1 MAKARRKLIKAVQ
14 KEQADLQAQAAK
26 RKGGASLWG
35 TLGGLIA
42 GGLTGG
48 LASPLIA
55 GLASGAGTYVGGKLG
70 AEWSGVSKRDLKK
83 GRFFKGER
91 ESVLKSIDDSI
102 GASALKSGLTAGL
115 MQFGGSV
122 LKAGKGGGIEVAT
135 STGGK
140 TAEGVART
148 GGGISDTLSN
158 IWKSGDKA
166 KLTERYGPGFSLG
179 KAMDIKGSFL
189 GERFEGLKSSI
200 AANQAKTKI
209 QGLADQGGWIDP
221 NLQGVVGEGGS
232 PVLAM
237 DRRIHS
243 PIAKSAAVDKMLK
256 NRGPLGVI
264 PSHEDVITGAA
275 SVEPE
280 LDLAK
285 FGDGVSFPIKPN
297 TARPQIGQFSDRQIG
312 KTLRPNV
319 PLVDPTDSAELF
331 YQGVDRS
338 KLPNVPVDPGYDWN
352 DIREFHGPPE
362 AGPSF
367 TEFGDWDVSSKVV
380 EPYSEAKTSWHFQ
393 GTPDEIDARMQRDPG
408 FKAGVEKYYPN
419 FAKGWQDRLFGGR
432 R

>member
-1 MAKARRKLIKAVQ
+1 MAKARRKLIKAVK
-14 KEQADLQAQAAK
+14 KEQAELQDQAAK

-135 STGGK
+135 RTGGK

-319 PLVDPTDSAELF
+319 P
-331 YQGVDRS
+331 
-338 KLPNVPVDPGYDWN
+338 VDPGYTDWD